1 MIVLSGVGIT
11 SGVVAERAHVFLH
24 RHKNVPHKYI
34 EKTQIDDEVKHFH
47 DSIDKLVEHLSAFD
61 GKDAEVSALAEVQ
74 KSMLRD
80 PELENN
86 VVALIKD
93 SLYSAAWAVESAI
106 DSFAAILSAADSEY
120 FQERALDFKDVK
132 DRLIASILGLEE
144 ELSLPYPAIIVADYL
159 MPSEVLNVP
168 VGNIKGIALKYS
180 GKTSHVAILAHAASI
195 PAVFSLSDIDEIKD
209 GDVIVL
215 DGERGEVIV
224 EPSEDVL
231 NRAIKRHEAQE
242 EERERLHALKSLPAV
257 TKDGREIKLY
267 ANVGDE
273 EGVKSALDEGA
284 DGIGLFRSEILL
296 MNKAY
301 TSDYNKRAE
310 VYKNT
315 ALKFKDIGSVTI
327 RTYDVGGDKTIE
339 NVGKDEENPFL
350 GLRSIRYCLA
360 NKAFFKE
367 QIKAILS
374 ASATRNV
381 RIMFPL
387 ITGVEELDEALL
399 FLDSVKRELDEE
411 SIPYDKSIK
420 VGTMIEVPS
429 AALTSYAIARKVDF
443 MSIGTNDLIQY
454 TIAVDRGNEKV
465 SYLYDPLH
473 PALLGLLKMVLENGR
488 KAGIE
493 VSICGEMAGD
503 VSYIPLL
510 VGLGFEKLSMAPSSI
525 LEAKAV
531 IRGLDYERA
540 RELAEKAL
548 ELDTISSIKELLR
561 NFENGKA

>member
-24 RHKNVPHKYI
+24 RHKNVPHKHI
-34 EKTQIDDEVKHFH
+34 EKEQIDAEIKHFQE
-47 DSIDKLVEHLSAFD
+47 SVDKLVDHLSSFD
-61 GKDAEVSALAEVQ
+61 GKDAEISALADVQ

-106 DSFAAILSAADSEY
+106 DSFVAILSSADSEY
-120 FQERALDFKDVK
+120 FQERALDFKDAK

-168 VGNIKGIALKYS
+168 TENIKGIALKYS

-195 PAVFSLSDIDEIKD
+195 PAVFSLADIDEIKD

-224 EPSEDVL
+224 DPSEDVL
-231 NRAIKRHEAQE
+231 ARAIKRHEAQE
-242 EERERLHALKSLPAV
+242 EEREQLHSLKALPAV
-257 TKDGREIKLY
+257 TRDGREIKLY

-315 ALKFKDIGSVTI
+315 ALKFENIGSVTI

-360 NKAFFKE
+360 NKPFFKE

-374 ASATRNV
+374 ASATKNV

-387 ITGVEELDEALL
+387 ITGVEELDEALE
-399 FLDSVKRELDEE
+399 FLDSVKRELDDEK
-411 SIPYDKSIK
+411 IPYDRSIK

-465 SYLYDPLH
+465 SYLYEPLH
-473 PALLGLLKMVLENGR
+473 PALLGLLKLVLENGR
-488 KAGIE
+488 KAGVE

-525 LEAKAV
+525 LEAKSI

-540 RELAEKAL
+540 KELAEKAL
-548 ELDTISSIKELLR
+548 GLDTISSIKELLR
-561 NFENGKA
+561 DFKNGKA

>member
-34 EKTQIDDEVKHFH
+34 EKAQIDDEVKHFH

-548 ELDTISSIKELLR
+548 KLDTISSIKELLR

>member
-11 SGVVAERAHVFLH
+11 SGVVAEKAHVFLH

-34 EKTQIDDEVKHFH
+34 EKEQIDDEIKHFH
-47 DSIDKLVEHLSAFD
+47 DSVDKLISHLSSFD
-61 GKDAEVSALAEVQ
+61 GKEAEVSALAEVQ
-74 KSMLRD
+74 KSMLKD
-80 PELENN
+80 PELEIN
-86 VVALIKD
+86 VENLIRD

-106 DSFAAILSAADSEY
+106 DSFISILSAADSEY
-120 FQERALDFKDVK
+120 FQERALDLKDVK
-132 DRLIASILGLEE
+132 ERLIASILGLEE
-144 ELSLPYPAIIVADYL
+144 ELTMSSPAIIVADYL
-159 MPSEVLNVP
+159 MPSEILNVP
-168 VGNIKGIALKYS
+168 TENIKGIALKYS

-195 PAVFSLSDIDEIKD
+195 PAVFSLENIDEIKD

-224 EPSEDVL
+224 DPSDDVL

-242 EERERLHALKSLPAV
+242 EEREQLHTIKSLPAV

-273 EGVKSALDEGA
+273 EGVKSALCEGA

-301 TSDYNKRAE
+301 TTDYNKRAE
-310 VYKNT
+310 VYKNS

-360 NKAFFKE
+360 NKPFFKE

-374 ASATRNV
+374 ASVSKNV

-387 ITGVEELDEALL
+387 ITGVEELDEALE
-399 FLDSVKRELDEE
+399 FLESVKKELDEE
-411 SIPYDKSIK
+411 KISYDKNIK

-429 AALTSYAIARKVDF
+429 AALTSYSIAKKVDF

-465 SYLYDPLH
+465 SYLYEPLH
-473 PALLGLLKMVLENGR
+473 PALLGLLKLVLENGR

-525 LEAKAV
+525 LEAKSV
-531 IRGLDYERA
+531 IRSLDYERA
-540 RELAEKAL
+540 KAL
-548 ELDTISSIKELLR
+548 ADKALSLDTISSIKELLR

>member
-61 GKDAEVSALAEVQ
+61 RKDAEVSALAEVQ

-548 ELDTISSIKELLR
+548 KLDTISSIKELLR

>member
-24 RHKNVPHKYI
+24 RHKNVSHKYI

-284 DGIGLFRSEILL
+284 NGIGLFRSEILL

-548 ELDTISSIKELLR
+548 KLDTISSIKELLR